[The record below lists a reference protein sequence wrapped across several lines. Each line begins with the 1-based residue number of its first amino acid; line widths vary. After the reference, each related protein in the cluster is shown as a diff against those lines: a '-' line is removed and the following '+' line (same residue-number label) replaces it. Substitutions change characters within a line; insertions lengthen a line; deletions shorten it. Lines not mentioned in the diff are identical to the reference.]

1 MATGSKRE
9 RGLPAWWGG
18 HFLVA
23 ELLLA
28 VAVTIGVAVWSQSF
42 GGAARIDSLLS
53 GTRATLYGVLA
64 TLWGAL
70 LGFIIATV
78 TIVLGFLQTPR
89 LRIVRESAHYRDL
102 WRTFNSAIRVLGLA
116 TAAAV
121 AALITDKDAPAGH
134 PNHLVFYVCFYASLL
149 AALRLARCIW
159 VLHHVVS
166 IATGQSKSRG
176 PGE

>member
-1 MATGSKRE
+1 MV
-9 RGLPAWWGG
+9 AWWGA

-23 ELLLA
+23 ELALA
-28 VAVTIGVAVWSQSF
+28 VAVTIGVAVWGQPF
-42 GGAARIDSLLS
+42 GGTARIDSVLS
-53 GTRATLYGVLA
+53 GTRSTLYGVLA

-70 LGFIIATV
+70 IGFIIATV

-89 LRIVRESAHYRDL
+89 LRVVRESVHYRDL

-134 PNHLVFYVCFYASLL
+134 PDHPSRPARAGPDRRASNQ
-149 AALRLARCIW
+149 A
-159 VLHHVVS
+159 
-166 IATGQSKSRG
+166 Q
-176 PGE
+176 

>member
-1 MATGSKRE
+1 MV
-9 RGLPAWWGG
+9 AWWGA

-23 ELLLA
+23 ELALA
-28 VAVTIGVAVWSQSF
+28 VAVTIGVAVWGQPF
-42 GGAARIDSLLS
+42 GGTARIDSVLS
-53 GTRATLYGVLA
+53 GTRSTLYGVLA

-70 LGFIIATV
+70 IGFIIATV

-89 LRIVRESAHYRDL
+89 LRVVRESVHYRDL

-134 PNHLVFYVCFYASLL
+134 PDHVVFYVCFFASLL

-166 IATGQSKSRG
+166 IATGPSRARP